1 MYNVIICLSDYIAA
15 YAAIVKNPAAIQ
27 GVKLA
32 AQQAAGY
39 LTLGEA
45 AKAKQVWLWPAACTN
60 KGGLIK
66 C

>member
-27 GVKLA
+27 GIKLA

-45 AKAKQVWLWPAACTN
+45 AKAKQV
-60 KGGLIK
+60 
-66 C
+66 